1 MGLFFHDAL
10 QDEFACWALGY
21 TASGGIDVG
30 LLAAVGRQ
38 VGKGDSAAYWQAW
51 MAAGERL
58 RAEAAEAEAEGR
70 RRAASAAY
78 LQAACAYGLSY
89 HPLYGAPVDPR
100 LLQAFRAQMAALDRG
115 LALLPEPAIPLR
127 IPYEDTTLPAWL
139 LPAAGRTAEVRPLV
153 ILTNGYDATVADLY
167 FSSAVA
173 IARHG
178 YNCLFFDGPGQGEV
192 LYEQA
197 IPIRPDWEAVIR
209 PVLDFALELRRVD
222 RSRIALWGWSLGGYL
237 ALRGASGEDRLA
249 ACVADPGLGALL
261 APELLAG
268 LPGRIA
274 AAATQGSAAEAGL
287 EALTRTS
294 PGMHWKFVQRG
305 FWVHGVSS
313 FAAYV
318 ASARQFTLDG
328 REALI
333 RCPTLLTAAEEDKLS
348 AGAPALLDR
357 LRCPATLL
365 RFTAAEGAGDHC
377 EMGNRSLANRR
388 ILAWLDGVF
397 GEAG

>member
-1 MGLFFHDAL
+1 
-10 QDEFACWALGY
+10 
-21 TASGGIDVG
+21 
-30 LLAAVGRQ
+30 
-38 VGKGDSAAYWQAW
+38 
-51 MAAGERL
+51 
-58 RAEAAEAEAEGR
+58 
-70 RRAASAAY
+70 
-78 LQAACAYGLSY
+78 
-89 HPLYGAPVDPR
+89 VDPR
-100 LLQAFRAQMAALDRG
+100 LLKAFRAQIDALERG
-115 LALLPEPAIPLR
+115 IALLPDPAVRLR
-127 IPYEDTTLPAWL
+127 IPYGAATLPAYF
-139 LPAAGRTAEVRPLV
+139 LPASGRATETRPLV

-178 YNCLFFDGPGQGEV
+178 YHCLFFDGPGQGEM
-192 LYEQA
+192 LYERG
-197 IPIRPDWEAVIR
+197 IPIRPDWEAVIK
-209 PVLDFALELRRVD
+209 PVVDFALTLPHID
-222 RSRIALWGWSLGGYL
+222 RGRIALWGWSLGGYL
-237 ALRGASGEDRLA
+237 ALRGASGEERLA
-249 ACVADPGLGALL
+249 ACVADPGLAALL
-261 APELLAG
+261 SPELLAG
-268 LPGRIA
+268 LPGRVA
-274 AAATQGSAAEAGL
+274 AAATEGSALESAL

-294 PGMHWKFVQRG
+294 PGLHWKFVQRG

-313 FAAYV
+313 FADYV